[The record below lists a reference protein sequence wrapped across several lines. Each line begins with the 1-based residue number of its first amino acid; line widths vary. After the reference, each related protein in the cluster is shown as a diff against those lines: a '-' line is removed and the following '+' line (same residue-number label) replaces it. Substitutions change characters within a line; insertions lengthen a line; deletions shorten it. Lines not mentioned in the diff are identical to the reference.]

1 MPYGLHVCGISLRS
15 NNNAS
20 LAEDAL
26 EFRVV
31 EKFDARR
38 FVEDQNANDGNPEEA
53 LGDAL
58 DDSPRSSSRAGSLPV
73 DVPSDGT
80 DEMPLMFVYPK
91 NNSWVSDHTVVC
103 YFSQFSNGTYDK
115 ELVPALS
122 IDGRVYKINVKQL
135 VKHKGFYST
144 AIEGVDTSANG
155 QKNEHKALM
164 YVTRGHR
171 RSPTASPRK
180 TAFVHRSEIKFYT
193 KTNPRFTVHAQV
205 FSTQEAKKLV
215 KLAKKIGFTDAT
227 VGESNSGDGSIST
240 SIRRTK
246 VSFLQTKDKRTH
258 WVYARLERLVT
269 SINALNWRFKLGP
282 SVLRNDVSP
291 DRMGAAILNSKLKNP
306 LCRMLETL
314 QVMKYTEKD
323 KGFYDSHID
332 SGLFTSTAFRKLSV
346 TVQLSNPKDYSGGQ
360 LELYTSKKPERMPR
374 ERGTAVIFPSYMLH
388 RVTPVTKGTRYSL
401 VAWFRGCES
410 YD

>member
-1 MPYGLHVCGISLRS
+1 
-15 NNNAS
+15 
-20 LAEDAL
+20 
-26 EFRVV
+26 
-31 EKFDARR
+31 
-38 FVEDQNANDGNPEEA
+38 
-53 LGDAL
+53 
-58 DDSPRSSSRAGSLPV
+58 
-73 DVPSDGT
+73 
-80 DEMPLMFVYPK
+80 
-91 NNSWVSDHTVVC
+91 
-103 YFSQFSNGTYDK
+103 
-115 ELVPALS
+115 
-122 IDGRVYKINVKQL
+122 
-135 VKHKGFYST
+135 
-144 AIEGVDTSANG
+144 
-155 QKNEHKALM
+155 M

-171 RSPTASPRK
+171 PSPTASPRK

-388 RVTPVTKGTRYSL
+388 RVTPVTKARATRWLPGFEGASRTIDDDDTCNL
-401 VAWFRGCES
+401 M
-410 YD
+410 